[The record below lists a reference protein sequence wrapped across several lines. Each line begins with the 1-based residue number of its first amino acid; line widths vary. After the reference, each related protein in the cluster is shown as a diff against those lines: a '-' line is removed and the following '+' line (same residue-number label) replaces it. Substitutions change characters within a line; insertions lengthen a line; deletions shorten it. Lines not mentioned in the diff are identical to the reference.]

1 MAIIG
6 GGKAGSV
13 FIGGLER
20 GIKEA
25 PVSQCPVADGGG
37 PAVVRGNGEG
47 LHQLGRCPH
56 KGQVGVALGGSGI
69 RVKIPQ
75 VDSGQPAVL
84 LLLIQIMGVQDKKYA
99 GHRLDAQGAD
109 ELRRGGFQQGIG
121 RVAAA
126 VQRAQADLSLV
137 QKLLG
142 QTIDGIGKA
151 GQLLCIV
158 EDGLKIPAAVVHLH
172 GKDILGVLV
181 QLGAKPGGVDGKGQQ
196 QELHR
201 QHSQQGE
208 KDGAEDRMARLR
220 GLLTVRLAVLHL
232 RVSPFVVVPRAS
244 QPAKALRA
252 ARVWSYQASK

>member
-1 MAIIG
+1 
-6 GGKAGSV
+6 
-13 FIGGLER
+13 
-20 GIKEA
+20 
-25 PVSQCPVADGGG
+25 
-37 PAVVRGNGEG
+37 
-47 LHQLGRCPH
+47 
-56 KGQVGVALGGSGI
+56 
-69 RVKIPQ
+69 
-75 VDSGQPAVL
+75 
-84 LLLIQIMGVQDKKYA
+84 MGVQDKKHA

-109 ELRRGGFQQGIG
+109 KLRRGGFQQGIG

-126 VQRAQADLSLV
+126 VQRAQADPSLV

-142 QTIDGIGKA
+142 QAIDGIGKA

-181 QLGAKPGGVDGKGQQ
+181 QLGAKPGGVGGKGQQ
-196 QELHR
+196 QDLHR
-201 QHSQQGE
+201 QQGE

-220 GLLTVRLAVLHL
+220 GLLSVRLAVLHL

>member
-1 MAIIG
+1 
-6 GGKAGSV
+6 
-13 FIGGLER
+13 
-20 GIKEA
+20 
-25 PVSQCPVADGGG
+25 
-37 PAVVRGNGEG
+37 
-47 LHQLGRCPH
+47 
-56 KGQVGVALGGSGI
+56 
-69 RVKIPQ
+69 
-75 VDSGQPAVL
+75 
-84 LLLIQIMGVQDKKYA
+84 MGVQDKKHA

-142 QTIDGIGKA
+142 QAIDGIGKA

-181 QLGAKPGGVDGKGQQ
+181 QLGAKPGGVGGKGQQ
-196 QELHR
+196 QDLHR

-220 GLLTVRLAVLHL
+220 GLLSVRLAVLHL
-232 RVSPFVVVPRAS
+232 RVSPFVVVPRVS